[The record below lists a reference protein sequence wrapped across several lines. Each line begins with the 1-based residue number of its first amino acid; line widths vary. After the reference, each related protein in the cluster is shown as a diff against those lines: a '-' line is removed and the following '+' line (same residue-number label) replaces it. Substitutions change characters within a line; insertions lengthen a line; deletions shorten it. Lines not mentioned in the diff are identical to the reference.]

1 MCNSQTAHDNA
12 NSPIP
17 KWTKDR
23 TSNLKEYARGDEKMD
38 MYAQCSELLGIP
50 DQTHREMPHLNCQ
63 PDIDRKDG
71 FADKG
76 AGGTWPTETVTD

>member
-1 MCNSQTAHDNA
+1 
-12 NSPIP
+12 
-17 KWTKDR
+17 
-23 TSNLKEYARGDEKMD
+23 MD

-63 PDIDRKDG
+63 PDIDGKDD